1 MDISDFSIT
10 VVGLGLIGG
19 SFAASLKKL
28 KPKNVWG
35 IDVKNETLDNA
46 QKMGII
52 DKGYTDPEVPL
63 NSSDIV
69 IIALYPEDTVRF
81 VKDNINYFKKGS
93 IITDTTGVKRNVI
106 KKIESLL
113 PDYIDFIGGHPMAGR
128 ESQGLKMASEDM
140 FVNSTYILTPS
151 KKSKKKNIDI
161 VSRMAKCIGCKNV
174 VQMTPEEHDS
184 IIAYVSHIPH
194 VIAVSLL
201 NSNMDDID
209 ISLFA
214 AGSFKDAT
222 RVASIN
228 CDLWTEL
235 FMSNRDNVIRFIDE
249 LGKNLSVIKDGLE
262 KENKNII
269 REQLKS
275 ANGIKERNFSNV

>member
-35 IDVKNETLDNA
+35 IDVKKETLDNA

-52 DKGYTDPEVPL
+52 DKGYIDPEIPL

-106 KKIESLL
+106 RKIESLL

-161 VSRMAKCIGCKNV
+161 VSRMAKYIGCKNV
-174 VQMTPEEHDS
+174 VKMTPEEHDS

-235 FMSNRDNVIRFIDE
+235 FMSNKDNVIRFIDE
-249 LGKNLSVIKDGLE
+249 LEKNLSVIKDGLE
-262 KENKNII
+262 KEDKNVIK
-269 REQLKS
+269 EQLKS
-275 ANGIKERNFSNV
+275 AKSMKERNFSNV